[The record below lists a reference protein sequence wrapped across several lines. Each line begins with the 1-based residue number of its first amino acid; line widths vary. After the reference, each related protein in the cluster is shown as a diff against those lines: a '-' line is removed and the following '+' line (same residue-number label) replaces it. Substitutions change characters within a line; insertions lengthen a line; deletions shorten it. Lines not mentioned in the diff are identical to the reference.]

1 VLATNLIPEAM
12 QEVLVDGVDPAE
24 AVAKAHA
31 KIAAVTE
38 RFAKQ
43 EKG

>member
-1 VLATNLIPEAM
+1 VIPEAL

-24 AVAKAHA
+24 AVATAHA
-31 KIAAVTE
+31 KIAAIAE

-43 EKG
+43 QKG